1 MPLIVRAFSA
11 ANTQSVTGASG
22 TGAVATLTF
31 TGPFTFLVGSTIIV
45 SGMNPTAYNGTYIVT
60 ASTTTSVSYA
70 SVASASF
77 VSGGTVSSTSS
88 GGSVTLAAPTTAS
101 DWTVTLPA
109 ASGTMALTSNPIF
122 TGAVT
127 TPTLTS
133 PTATALAIQSAGTT
147 AITVDTSQNV
157 GVGQTSPATY
167 GKMAVTG
174 SAGTTYV
181 PSTGDGLLFS
191 KAGVNTIGS
200 ATASGSL
207 QLVTGASQAAITID
221 TNKNVGIGTT
231 APSTYTTGTVASVS
245 SAGAETT
252 PFVVSNPNDTSS
264 TQVSISFAPST
275 TINLAKV
282 SALRTATGGNTS
294 LIFSTYTGSSV
305 TEKVRIDDA
314 GNVGIGMAGAAATS
328 LLMVNGPGSFKAP
341 SSVTANTYTVAS
353 TDSSL
358 IFSGATFSPAQVVVT
373 LPAASSCTGR
383 ILYLKNISVNAII
396 SASTNVVPI
405 ASSGTGTAIL
415 AATAGKWAML
425 QSDGANWITMMAN

>member
-1 MPLIVRAFSA
+1 MPIVVRAYTTFSPQ
-11 ANTQSVTGASG
+11 TVTGASG
-22 TGAVATLTF
+22 TGAIATLTF
-31 TGPFTFLVGSTIIV
+31 AGPYTFLVGSYITV
-45 SGMNPTAYNGTYIVT
+45 SGINPTAYNGTYVVT
-60 ASTTTSVSYA
+60 GSTTTSVSYA
-70 SVASASF
+70 SVVTASY
-77 VSGGTVSSTSS
+77 VSGGTVGSTSS
-88 GGSVTLAAPTTAS
+88 GGSVTLASASTAS
-101 DWTVTLPA
+101 DWTITLPA
-109 ASGTMALTSNPIF
+109 ATGTMALTSNPVF
-122 TGAVT
+122 TGTVT
-127 TPTLTS
+127 ASTLTS
-133 PTATALAIQSAGTT
+133 PASTALAIQSAGTT

-157 GVGQTSPATY
+157 GVGQASPATY
-167 GKMAVTG
+167 GKLAVTG
-174 SAGTTYV
+174 SAGTVYV

-207 QLVTGASQAAITID
+207 QFVTGANQAAITID

-231 APSTYTTGTVASVS
+231 SPSTYTTGTVASVS

-264 TQVSISFAPST
+264 TQVSLSFAPST

-282 SALRTATGGNTS
+282 SALRTAAGGNTS

-328 LLMVNGPGSFKAP
+328 LLMVNGPASFKAP
-341 SSVTANTYTVAS
+341 SSITTNTYTVAS

-373 LPAASSCTGR
+373 LPTASSCTGR
-383 ILYLKNISVNAII
+383 ILYLKNISVNTII

>member
-1 MPLIVRAFSA
+1 MPIVVRAYTTFSPQ
-11 ANTQSVTGASG
+11 TVTGASG
-22 TGAVATLTF
+22 TGAIATLTF
-31 TGPFTFLVGSTIIV
+31 AGPYTFLVGSYITV
-45 SGMNPTAYNGTYIVT
+45 SGINPTAYNGTYVVT
-60 ASTTTSVSYA
+60 GSTTTSVSYA
-70 SVASASF
+70 SVVTASY
-77 VSGGTVSSTSS
+77 VSGGTVGSTSS
-88 GGSVTLAAPTTAS
+88 GGSVTLASASTAS
-101 DWTVTLPA
+101 DWTITLPA
-109 ASGTMALTSNPIF
+109 ATGTMALTSNPVF
-122 TGAVT
+122 TGTVT
-127 TPTLTS
+127 ASTLTS
-133 PTATALAIQSAGTT
+133 PASTALAIQSAGTT

-157 GVGQTSPATY
+157 GVGQASPATY
-167 GKMAVTG
+167 GKLAVTG
-174 SAGTTYV
+174 SAGTVYV

-207 QLVTGASQAAITID
+207 QFVTGANQAAITID

-231 APSTYTTGTVASVS
+231 SPSTYTTGMVSSVS

-264 TQVSISFAPST
+264 TQVSLSFAPST

-282 SALRTATGGNTS
+282 SALRTAAGGNTS

-328 LLMVNGPGSFKAP
+328 LLMVNGPASFKAP
-341 SSVTANTYTVAS
+341 SSITTNTYTVAS

-373 LPAASSCTGR
+373 LPTASSCTGR
-383 ILYLKNISVNAII
+383 ILYLKNISVNTII

>member
-1 MPLIVRAFSA
+1 
-11 ANTQSVTGASG
+11 
-22 TGAVATLTF
+22 
-31 TGPFTFLVGSTIIV
+31 
-45 SGMNPTAYNGTYIVT
+45 
-60 ASTTTSVSYA
+60 
-70 SVASASF
+70 
-77 VSGGTVSSTSS
+77 
-88 GGSVTLAAPTTAS
+88 
-101 DWTVTLPA
+101 
-109 ASGTMALTSNPIF
+109 MALTSNPVF
-122 TGAVT
+122 TGTVT
-127 TPTLTS
+127 TSTLTS
-133 PTATALAIQSAGTT
+133 PASTALAIQSAGTT

-157 GVGQTSPATY
+157 GIGQTSPATY
-167 GKMAVTG
+167 GKLAVTG
-174 SAGTTYV
+174 SAGTVYV

-207 QLVTGASQAAITID
+207 QFVTGASQAAITID

-231 APSTYTTGTVASVS
+231 SPSTYTTGTVASVS

-252 PFVVSNPNDTSS
+252 PFVVANPNDTSN
-264 TQVSISFAPST
+264 TQVSLSFAPST

-282 SALRTATGGNTS
+282 SALRTASGGNTS

-328 LLMVNGPGSFKAP
+328 LLMVNGPAAFKAP
-341 SSVTANTYTVAS
+341 SSITTNTYTVAS

-373 LPAASSCTGR
+373 LPTASSCTGR
-383 ILYLKNISVNAII
+383 VLYLKNISVNAII

-405 ASSGTGTAIL
+405 TSSGAGTAIL

-425 QSDGANWITMMAN
+425 QSDGANWITMTAN